1 MTVNATSDPQLPLQ
15 DSHNRPAAA
24 KINVQDAVDLA
35 MGCLAYGDDRPDTGI
50 VLREQPFDN
59 TRDTNYFFASSGHA
73 EALSRLS
80 FLVEDRN
87 MGIGLLTGEIGCGKT
102 VTRTMLHRQLAKPT
116 HIVVS
121 LENCLLE
128 FDDLLLEIISQ
139 MRGERATSAE
149 LPDRYSRL
157 ATFKQTLMRQVAESN
172 RHLVIL
178 LDEAQQ
184 LSPASIESLKSLTN
198 IASERQNFLTLILIG
213 QPELRNTIRQLRQ
226 VDQRVSLR
234 YHLNAM
240 SFDETRRYLEHRLQ
254 VAGLQGPMPFDT
266 DAVRLLFEA
275 SGGVPREINRICKL
289 ALDHAST
296 HDLALL
302 DAAIINSVTDDLRRH
317 GGLLDPCVMPS

>member
-1 MTVNATSDPQLPLQ
+1 MKNLTMTANATIQPQAAPQDTTHGESATPGMPRPQGSDTP
-15 DSHNRPAAA
+15 S
-24 KINVQDAVDLA
+24 
-35 MGCLAYGDDRPDTGI
+35 TGI
-50 VLREQPFDN
+50 VLQEQPFDN

-102 VTRTMLHRQLAKPT
+102 VTRTMLHRQLAQPA

-139 MRGERATSAE
+139 MRGERISAADM
-149 LPDRYSRL
+149 PDRYSRL
-157 ATFKQTLMRQVAESN
+157 ATFKQTLMRKVADSN

-184 LSPASIESLKSLTN
+184 LTPATIESLKSLTN

-213 QPELRNTIRQLRQ
+213 QPELRDTIRQLRQ

-240 SFDETRRYLEHRLQ
+240 SHEETGRYLEHRLQ
-254 VAGLQGPMPFDT
+254 VAGLQGPMPFD
-266 DAVRLLFEA
+266 DNAVRLLFEA

-289 ALDHAST
+289 ALEHARAN
-296 HDLALL
+296 DLAHL
-302 DAAIINSVTDDLRRH
+302 DASIINSVTDDLRRH
-317 GGLLDPCVMPS
+317 GGLLTPCEMTS

>member
-1 MTVNATSDPQLPLQ
+1 
-15 DSHNRPAAA
+15 
-24 KINVQDAVDLA
+24 
-35 MGCLAYGDDRPDTGI
+35 
-50 VLREQPFDN
+50 
-59 TRDTNYFFASSGHA
+59 
-73 EALSRLS
+73 
-80 FLVEDRN
+80 

-102 VTRTMLHRQLAKPT
+102 VTRTMLHRQLDRPA

-139 MRGERATSAE
+139 MRGERISRTE

-157 ATFKQTLMRQVAESN
+157 ATFKQTLMRQVADSN

-184 LSPASIESLKSLTN
+184 LSLATIESLKSLTN

-213 QPELRNTIRQLRQ
+213 QPELRNTIRQLPQ

-240 SFDETRRYLEHRLQ
+240 SHDETRATWSTACRWPACRDRCRSTRTPCACCSRP
-254 VAGLQGPMPFDT
+254 VAAYRAKSTASASWHWSMPAPT
-266 DAVRLLFEA
+266 TLPCWMRP
-275 SGGVPREINRICKL
+275 S
-289 ALDHAST
+289 ST
-296 HDLALL
+296 A
-302 DAAIINSVTDDLRRH
+302 
-317 GGLLDPCVMPS
+317 

>member
-1 MTVNATSDPQLPLQ
+1 MTANAPIHPQASQPDAPGPVTAGAAEQ
-15 DSHNRPAAA
+15 QPA
-24 KINVQDAVDLA
+24 
-35 MGCLAYGDDRPDTGI
+35 GI
-50 VLREQPFDN
+50 VLQEQPFDN

-73 EALSRLS
+73 EALSRLN

-102 VTRTMLHRQLAKPT
+102 VTRTMLHRQLAQPA

-139 MRGERATSAE
+139 MRGERISSTE

-157 ATFKQTLMRQVAESN
+157 SSFKQTLMRQVADCN

-184 LSPASIESLKSLTN
+184 LSPATIESLKSLTN
-198 IASERQNFLTLILIG
+198 IASERQNFLTLIFIG

-240 SFDETRRYLEHRLQ
+240 SHDETRCYLEHRLQ
-254 VAGLQGPMPFDT
+254 VAGLQGPMPFDA

-289 ALDHAST
+289 ALDHARSNNLT
-296 HDLALL
+296 LL
-302 DAAIINSVTDDLRRH
+302 DASLINNVTDDLRRH
-317 GGLLDPCVMPS
+317 GGLLDPCVMTS